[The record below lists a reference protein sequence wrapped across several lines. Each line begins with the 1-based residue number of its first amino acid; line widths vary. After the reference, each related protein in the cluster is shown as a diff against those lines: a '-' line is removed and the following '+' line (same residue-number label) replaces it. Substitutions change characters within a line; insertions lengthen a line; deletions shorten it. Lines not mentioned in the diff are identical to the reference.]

1 MIMLK
6 LLDDFIY
13 FIQYVDPK
21 SELTVSAYRKD
32 LEQYLEYLDN
42 LEVLDM
48 DEVTYEMVISY
59 INELHMDYQPASVS
73 RKVSAIK
80 QFHNYLIRYNR
91 VKYNVTNHVENK
103 RRRISLPK
111 AISQDDIQ
119 KLLSFEKNSPVDHL
133 DYAILLVLFRCG
145 LRVSEC
151 VNLQFHQIYEE
162 EKWLRIIG
170 KGNKERMVPIASDAY
185 DALMNFIENYRPG
198 FEQFKTDFVFIN
210 ERGKSISRQYVHR
223 MIQLRRKEVGL
234 EAKISAH
241 TLRHSLAT
249 SLLNEEVDLR
259 MIQEILGHSDIATTQ
274 IYTHV
279 NKDKMKQEYDKFL
292 SDPFKKKE
300 GD

>member
-1 MIMLK
+1 MLI
-6 LLDDFIY
+6 L
-13 FIQYVDPK
+13 K

-119 KLLSFEKNSPVDHL
+119 KLLSFEKNSPIDYL

-162 EKWLRIIG
+162 EMVEDYG
-170 KGNKERMVPIASDAY
+170 KGIRTNGSNCFDAY

-198 FEQFKTDFVFIN
+198 
-210 ERGKSISRQYVHR
+210 
-223 MIQLRRKEVGL
+223 
-234 EAKISAH
+234 
-241 TLRHSLAT
+241 
-249 SLLNEEVDLR
+249 
-259 MIQEILGHSDIATTQ
+259 
-274 IYTHV
+274 
-279 NKDKMKQEYDKFL
+279 
-292 SDPFKKKE
+292 
-300 GD
+300 